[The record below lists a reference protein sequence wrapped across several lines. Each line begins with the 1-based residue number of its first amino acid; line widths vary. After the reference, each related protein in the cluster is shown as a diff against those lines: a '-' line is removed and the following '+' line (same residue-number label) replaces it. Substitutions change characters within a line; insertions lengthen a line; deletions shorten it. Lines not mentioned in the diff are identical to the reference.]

1 MPETELPPGSGF
13 AYDLGERIL
22 ASQSAQVD
30 AVDTKAA
37 VILAVDGVI
46 AGFLL
51 RSPFHNAPRTAA
63 IVASSSLLVSLI
75 SALLAFWTAR
85 YSTGPEFA
93 AVAGRVRGSE
103 AWIKW
108 RFLPNLAEA
117 IQANEVKLKRKN
129 RLLVTALSALW
140 CWFCM
145 WADTCCTHCR
155 ELFLNGDTAWR
166 RNGRGQARRSPS
178 AD

>member
-30 AVDTKAA
+30 AIDTKAA

-51 RSPFHNAPRTAA
+51 RSPFHDAPRTAA
-63 IVASSSLLVSLI
+63 FVASSSLIISLI
-75 SALLAFWTAR
+75 SALLAFWTAS

-93 AVAGRVRGSE
+93 VVADRVQGTE

-129 RLLVTALSALW
+129 LLLMTALSAL
-140 CWFCM
+140 FVLVVYVGGYLLY
-145 WADTCCTHCR
+145 A
-155 ELFLNGDTAWR
+155 L
-166 RNGRGQARRSPS
+166 S
-178 AD
+178 